1 MSVGVV
7 KDKKATYPVEYF
19 PQIMRNAIESVVR
32 DVQAPPELVGTAILG
47 IASLALQ
54 GLKKFVILTGES
66 GPSPYILP

>member
-1 MSVGVV
+1 MSVGII

-32 DVQAPPELVGTAILG
+32 DVQAPPELVGSAILG
-47 IASLALQ
+47 FASLALQ

-66 GPSPYILP
+66 DPYPYILP